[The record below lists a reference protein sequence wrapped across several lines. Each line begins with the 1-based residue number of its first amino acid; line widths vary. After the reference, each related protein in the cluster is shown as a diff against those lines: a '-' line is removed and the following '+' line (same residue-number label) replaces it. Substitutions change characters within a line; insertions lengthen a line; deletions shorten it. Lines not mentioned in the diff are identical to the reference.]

1 MKAPTLIVT
10 ALALAACATSHQEER
25 ISAVRDFVE
34 VNELATTQSIST
46 FEQLR
51 QEVLNDEY
59 VIVSTRREQWL
70 LEYAYRCVEDP
81 ISRRTR
87 PDVRRDPGRIYA
99 GSDTFRGCQIR
110 ALYPLTAEQAEEL
123 REIGKAPGER

>member
-70 LEYAYRCVEDP
+70 LEYVTRCVDDP
-81 ISRRTR
+81 MTRKMR
-87 PDVRRDPGRIYA
+87 PDVRYNSRHIYA
-99 GSDTFRGCQIR
+99 GNDTFRGCRIR
-110 ALYPLTAEQAEEL
+110 ALYPISEDQAQAL
-123 REIGKAPGER
+123 RELGKAPGEK

>member
-70 LEYAYRCVEDP
+70 LEYVTRCVADP
-81 ISRRTR
+81 MTRQMR
-87 PDVRRDPGRIYA
+87 PDVRHNARHIYA
-99 GSDTFRGCQIR
+99 GKDTFRGCRIR
-110 ALYPLTAEQAEEL
+110 ALYPISEDQAQAL
-123 REIGKAPGER
+123 RELGKAPGEK